1 MSKIL
6 SFPILAVALL
16 AAAPAHAHSTL
27 ASSIPADGSTVSEQP
42 KTLAMTFTRELRL
55 VTVRLT
61 AEDFDEALTVDR
73 AAPPG
78 KSFSVPLPAVA
89 PATYKVKWRAAAAD
103 GHIMTGA
110 FSFTVAAS
118 GTGKP

>member
-1 MSKIL
+1 MPKSL
-6 SFPILAVALL
+6 SFLIVGVGLL
-16 AAAPAHAHSTL
+16 FAAPAQAHSNL
-27 ASSIPADGSTVSEQP
+27 ASSVPADGSTVSEP
-42 KTLAMTFTRELRL
+42 KTLTMSFTRELRL

-61 AEDFDEALTVDR
+61 SEDFDEALTVDR

-78 KSFSVPLPAVA
+78 KSFSVPLPAIA
-89 PATYKVKWRAAAAD
+89 PATYKVKWRAAATD